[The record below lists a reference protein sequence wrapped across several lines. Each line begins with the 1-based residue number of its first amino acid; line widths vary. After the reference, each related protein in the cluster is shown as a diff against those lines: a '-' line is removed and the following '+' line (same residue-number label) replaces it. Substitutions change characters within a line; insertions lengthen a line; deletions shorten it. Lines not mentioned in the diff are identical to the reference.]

1 MVSVTSKARLML
13 GDAYCGAFVFSDS
26 SLVLVVNPEMLV
38 PDAVVE
44 LPG

>member
-1 MVSVTSKARLML
+1 MVSVTSKSRLML

-26 SLVLVVNPEMLV
+26 SLVLVLNPELLA
-38 PDAVVE
+38 PDTVVE